1 MARRKS
7 AEDRKAQIVEAMLRL
22 ADQVGPDRITTGDVA
37 QAVGLTQ
44 PGIFRHFP
52 TKQALWLA
60 VAETVAA
67 KLTAAW
73 DEAVAMADTPGQK
86 LRALV
91 LAQLRRIEAD
101 PALPSI
107 LFSREMHVEN
117 ADLRAAFRNVL
128 MQYQARLIAEL
139 HAMRSADSAKEC
151 SDEDAALFLTSL
163 VQGLAIRWMLG
174 DRSFDLVAEGGRLFD
189 IQIAMLRPESV
200 GGQR

>member
-1 MARRKS
+1 
-7 AEDRKAQIVEAMLRL
+7 
-22 ADQVGPDRITTGDVA
+22 
-37 QAVGLTQ
+37 VGLTQ

-60 VAETVAA
+60 VAETVSAR
-67 KLTAAW
+67 LTAAW
-73 DEAVAMADTPGQK
+73 DHAVAMESEPERR

-91 LAQLRRIEAD
+91 LAQLGRIEAD

-117 ADLRAAFRNVL
+117 AELRAAFRELL
-128 MQYQARLIAEL
+128 MQYQARLIVEIR
-139 HAMRSADSAKEC
+139 AMRTEGAYSTGCSA
-151 SDEDAALFLTSL
+151 EDVAVFLTSL

-189 IQIAMLRPESV
+189 IQIAMLRPGST
-200 GGQR
+200 GGQG